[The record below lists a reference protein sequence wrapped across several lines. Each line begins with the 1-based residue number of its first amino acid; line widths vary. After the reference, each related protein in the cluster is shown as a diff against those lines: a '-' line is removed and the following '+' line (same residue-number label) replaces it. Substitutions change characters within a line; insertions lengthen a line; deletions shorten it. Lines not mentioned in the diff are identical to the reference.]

1 MFKDLYFIY
10 KKKKKKKKGQ
20 SQDELVLMSCGLKS
34 TPGIQV

>member
-1 MFKDLYFIY
+1 MFKDLYFICFL
-10 KKKKKKKKGQ
+10 KKKGQ

>member
-1 MFKDLYFIY
+1 MFKDLYIY
-10 KKKKKKKKGQ
+10 IYIFFKKGQ